1 METTQSPGKLISTF
15 CYVEQNRISN
25 DEDQLLSLIM
35 GGARLKEGEDRSTGR
50 LGLEPRKARTG
61 VQEGCILLVGR
72 LH

>member
-35 GGARLKEGEDRSTGR
+35 GGARLKEGWDR
-50 LGLEPRKARTG
+50 RTG
-61 VQEGCILLVGR
+61 K